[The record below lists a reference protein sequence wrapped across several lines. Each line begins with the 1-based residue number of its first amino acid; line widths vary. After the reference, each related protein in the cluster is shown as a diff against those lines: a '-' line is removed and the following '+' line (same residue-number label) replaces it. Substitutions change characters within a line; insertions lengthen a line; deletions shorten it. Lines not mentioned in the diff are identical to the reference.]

1 MSSIFEKQI
10 QEWVS
15 IDNQLKLYYDKVVEL
30 REKKNRLNEKIMEHV
45 SSNNLEKTSI
55 QITDGK
61 LKFVKNTIAAPPSFK
76 YIEKNLGDIIKNQQQ
91 VKQIIDYLKQ
101 HREFK
106 TVSEIKRI
114 YNV

>member
-1 MSSIFEKQI
+1 MSNFEKQI

-15 IDNQLKLYYDKVVEL
+15 IDNQLKIYNDKVNEL
-30 REKKNRLNEKIMEHV
+30 REKKSRLNEKIMEHV
-45 SSNNLEKTSI
+45 TSNNLEKASI
-55 QITDGK
+55 QITGGK
-61 LKFVKNTIAAPPSFK
+61 LKFVKNNVASPPSFK

-91 VKQIIDYLKQ
+91 VKQIVEYLKQ
-101 HREFK
+101 NREFK